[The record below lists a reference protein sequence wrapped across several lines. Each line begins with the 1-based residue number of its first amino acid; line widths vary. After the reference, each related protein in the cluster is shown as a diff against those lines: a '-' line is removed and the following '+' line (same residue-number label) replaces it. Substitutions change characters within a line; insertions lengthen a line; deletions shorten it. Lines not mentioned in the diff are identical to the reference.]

1 MSLDLVAATGN
12 MKKLA
17 EIKAALKGTGIE
29 VASMREAGYTCD
41 LPEETGDT
49 FEGNAAIKAEA
60 VAEALG
66 VAALADDSGL
76 MVLAL
81 NGAPGVMSARY
92 AGKQG
97 DDAANNRKLLEEMK
111 NVPEGKREAKFV
123 CVMALARPWK
133 KTLFFTGEVKGRI
146 LFEPRGT
153 SGFGYDPLFYS
164 PELKKTFA
172 EVPSGKAEISHRV
185 RALERVVAFLKK
197 EASHGR
203 R

>member
-1 MSLDLVAATGN
+1 MKLVAATGN
-12 MKKLA
+12 MKKLE

-29 VASMREAGYTCD
+29 AVSKREAGYTWD
-41 LPEETGDT
+41 LPAETKDT

-60 VAEALG
+60 VAEALN

-76 MVLAL
+76 MVLSL
-81 NGAPGVMSARY
+81 KGAPGVTSARY
-92 AGKQG
+92 AGVEH

-111 NVPEGKREAKFV
+111 DVPEGKREAKFV
-123 CVMALARPWK
+123 CVMALAHPRK
-133 KTLFFTGEVKGRI
+133 KTRFFTGEVKGRI
-146 LFEPRGT
+146 LFEARGT

-172 EVPSGKAEISHRV
+172 EVPAGKAQISHRV
-185 RALERVVAFLKK
+185 RALEKVVAFLTKG
-197 EASHGR
+197 ASHGR